1 MEYLDKNGLE
11 LVWEKILEI
20 VPTDEHIQE
29 VISDE
34 HINDLIDAKIGEIEN
49 GTY

>member
-11 LVWEKILEI
+11 KVWSKILDIIEETETKI
-20 VPTDEHIQE
+20 PSED
-29 VISDE
+29 D
-34 HINDLIDAKIGEIEN
+34 INALIDAKIGEIEN